1 MTARTV
7 FSVAATLAAL
17 LGLAASISAYLS
29 PATGVDDTAGPLLTA
44 LGNAGMAGLALVLL
58 FVAWGRAALVTLY
71 LTTALATCL
80 AALLLQQPLILFPAL
95 VALIILPLGHLIG
108 DG

>member
-1 MTARTV
+1 MTARTA
-7 FSVAATLAAL
+7 FSFAATLAAL
-17 LGLAASISAYLS
+17 LGLAASIYAYVS

-44 LGNAGMAGLALVLL
+44 LGNAGMAGLALVLVY
-58 FVAWGRAALVTLY
+58 VAAGRGALVTLY